1 MRAIALEAFGFDGAR
16 IKWKMGEECGLR
28 DRLKIAAAMFIFGT
42 VGLFRR
48 GIGLSSGV
56 VAMARGAIG
65 LTFLLVV
72 LKLRGGKIDRA
83 AVRRNL
89 PLLCASGAAMGL
101 NWALLFEAYN
111 YTSVAVA
118 TLCYY
123 FAPMLIILAS
133 PFLLKE
139 RAHAAPRMLRI
150 GGARGHGAGFRRAG
164 NGRVGRS
171 SGPAA
176 ELGRGGAL
184 RQRGIDEQA
193 AVRRGRGGSNGG
205 AARHV
210 LDRAPALCAALRERG
225 RDGCARGASAPADG
239 RPAHGAAYVLYFGA
253 LPGVRAQTAAILS
266 YIDPVVAV
274 LLSALILREPM
285 GASTAAGAIL
295 VLGAAALSEMP
306 ERKPLRR

>member
-139 RAHAAPRMLRI
+139 RLTPRRVCCVLVALVGMALVSGVLETGASGDLR
-150 GGARGHGAGFRRAG
+150 
-164 NGRVGRS
+164 
-171 SGPAA
+171 GP
-176 ELGRGGAL
+176 LL
-184 RQRGIDEQA
+184 
-193 AVRRGRGGSNGG
+193 SLG
-205 AARHV
+205 AAALYASVV
-210 LDRAPALCAALRERG
+210 LMNKRLSGVGAVDRTAVQLVMSSIALLPYVLLSGSAGAT
-225 RDGCARGASAPADG
+225 DARGALLLLLMG
-239 RPAHGAAYVLYFGA
+239 VLHTGAAYVLYFGA